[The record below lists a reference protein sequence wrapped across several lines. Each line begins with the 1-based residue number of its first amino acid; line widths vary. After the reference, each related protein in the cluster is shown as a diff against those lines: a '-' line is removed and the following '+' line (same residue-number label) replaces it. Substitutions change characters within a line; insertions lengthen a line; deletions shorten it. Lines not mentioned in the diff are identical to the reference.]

1 MLTAVSTFRRRA
13 SLQLRQRSGKG
24 MSATSAIPPTFAEK
38 PEERDR
44 CGYGT
49 RWTGY
54 ARARIDWNYWWG
66 SNLCGN
72 AFRTPNRNEEISGIP
87 DERVDRGSPTGRSE
101 FLYTSPIVDLPRS
114 DSRLLNKSYM
124 ITAGTEVP

>member
-1 MLTAVSTFRRRA
+1 
-13 SLQLRQRSGKG
+13 
-24 MSATSAIPPTFAEK
+24 
-38 PEERDR
+38 
-44 CGYGT
+44 
-49 RWTGY
+49 
-54 ARARIDWNYWWG
+54 
-66 SNLCGN
+66 LCGN

-87 DERVDRGSPTGRSE
+87 DERVDRGSPIGRSE